1 MEQCSNG
8 NVFICTQSLIQELI
22 KVTIN
27 DNVKQV
33 CFANDSSEDGQLKGM
48 KKRWD
53 LLQKKSFISQNLQNL
68 SQFWKTEMKQFMN
81 PQGN

>member
-1 MEQCSNG
+1 MYIYHHHLVTRGYIKMEQCSNG

-48 KKRWD
+48 KKR
-53 LLQKKSFISQNLQNL
+53 
-68 SQFWKTEMKQFMN
+68 
-81 PQGN
+81 